1 MRKSLAAPL
10 LLAISLS
17 ACSQSLTAQPPEA
30 IPAPALPATSLD
42 LRIEQ
47 LVPLINGNVALESYF
62 SPTFLAAVPPA
73 QFKAVSDGL
82 IAQYGSPQKVISI
95 TKSRPSGASVK
106 LQFEKAIATIE
117 IDVEPTPAAKV
128 IGLLI
133 SGFAVSGDTID
144 AVGAEFKALPGKS
157 GFILSELPNT
167 GSAQTIASHNAG
179 QQFAIGSTFKL
190 YILAELAA
198 QIRAGERKWSDVVPL
213 SHHSFSSAATQG
225 WPKDSPVTLY
235 TLAGWMISV
244 SDNGATDTL
253 LNLLGRE
260 AVERRLAMIGHSAP
274 DKTLPFLSTVE
285 AFALKADAPLRKN
298 FLNANEAEQRVF
310 LQKEKASLTLEKIDG
325 AAIGGAPAA
334 IDTVE
339 WFASP
344 TDLLTLMQY
353 IAAQS
358 DDRMLSLMAI
368 NPGMGAAPRKDWQY
382 IGYKGGSEPGV
393 MSMSYLL
400 RGKNGKWYV
409 ATGSWNDTEKEVDQG
424 KFANLMERL
433 TALVAK

>member
-1 MRKSLAAPL
+1 MRKSISVPL
-10 LLAISLS
+10 LLALSLS
-17 ACSQSLTAQPPEA
+17 ACSQSLTAQSPGPPLSVG
-30 IPAPALPATSLD
+30 LPATPLD

-47 LVPLINGNVALESYF
+47 LVPLLNGQVKPEDYF
-62 SPTFLAAVPPA
+62 SPTFLAAVPAA
-73 QFKAVSDGL
+73 QFKAITDGL
-82 IAQYGSPQKVISI
+82 IAQYGKPQKVVSLV
-95 TKSRPSGASVK
+95 KSRPSGATVK
-106 LQFEKAIATIE
+106 LQFEKAVATIE
-117 IDVEPTPAAKV
+117 IDVEAAAEGKV
-128 IGLLI
+128 IGLLV
-133 SGFAVSGDTID
+133 SGFAVSGDTLD
-144 AVGAEFKALPGKS
+144 AVGAEFRALPGRS
-157 GFILSELPNT
+157 AFLLSEVDDA
-167 GSAQTIASHNAG
+167 GSARTIAAHNADH
-179 QQFAIGSTFKL
+179 QFAIGSTFKL

-213 SHHSFSSAATQG
+213 THHSFSSTATQG
-225 WPKDSPVTLY
+225 WPKDSPVTLH
-235 TLAGWMISV
+235 TLAGWMLSV

-253 LNLLGRE
+253 LHLLGRE

-285 AFALKADAPLRKN
+285 AFALKADDPLRAR
-298 FLNANEAEQRVF
+298 FLAASEAKQRDF
-310 LQKEKASLTLEKIDG
+310 LESEKASLTLEKIDG

-334 IDTVE
+334 IDTIE

-344 TDLLTLMQY
+344 TDLLTLMRHIKLQR
-353 IAAQS
+353 

-368 NPGMGAAPRKDWQY
+368 NPGLGAARRKDWSY

-400 RGKNGKWYV
+400 RNKDGKWYV

-424 KFANLMERL
+424 RFANLMERL